1 MTHLTRRTALAS
13 LSSLLVPATVWAKPA
28 PGTPAWT
35 DSYLVEAGGGGNG
48 RYVIGLLTC
57 SNPATHIRALEAARV
72 KTGFRRQFCYHSSD
86 KRKLPYANAAFAYFA
101 SQKDMTLTV
110 VTGFPFDRE
119 TLFRRLQAQTKK
131 DGARQSRVERSG
143 TAKPLGA
150 LGRRS
155 TTPGDTHLL
164 DLASVLLGV
173 TRGELSPS
181 TNATKIAL
189 RTQLRKAL
197 KTPKVGSGG
206 KITML
211 T

>member
-1 MTHLTRRTALAS
+1 M
-13 LSSLLVPATVWAKPA
+13 
-28 PGTPAWT
+28 
-35 DSYLVEAGGGGNG
+35 
-48 RYVIGLLTC
+48 
-57 SNPATHIRALEAARV
+57 
-72 KTGFRRQFCYHSSD
+72 
-86 KRKLPYANAAFAYFA
+86 
-101 SQKDMTLTV
+101 MLTV